1 MQKIAIIGTGA
12 WGTALAAVAR
22 RAGRDVRLW
31 AREPEVV
38 AAVNERHENDV
49 YLAGIALDPKIVA
62 TGELEEAVHDAEAI
76 LLVTPAQHTRSVV
89 VELAA
94 HVPPSVPTLICS
106 KGIEEGSG
114 KLMSEV
120 LAELAPGR
128 AVGVLSGPTFA
139 GEVAQGLPTAIT
151 LATDAEGL
159 GRTLVKALGSATFRP
174 YWSPDVAGAQIGG
187 AVKNVL
193 AIACGIVEGKKLG
206 DNARAALITRGL
218 AEMVRLG
225 LAKGARPETL
235 YGLSGLGDLALTCTG
250 QQSRNMS
257 LGMALGAG
265 ETLEAILA
273 KRNTVAEGVYTAAS
287 VTALAARLKVEM
299 PIASAVNAILHQG
312 AAIDEAVAGLLA
324 RPFRAEGVDG

>member
-1 MQKIAIIGTGA
+1 MQKIAIIGAGA

-31 AREPEVV
+31 ARTTRV
-38 AAVNERHENDV
+38 AKAVNEHHENTF
-49 YLAGIALDPKIVA
+49 YLAGTPLDPAIVA
-62 TGELEEAVHDAEAI
+62 TNDMEEAAKDAEAV
-76 LLVTPAQHTRSVV
+76 LLVTPAQHTRAIVI
-89 VELAA
+89 ELAA

-106 KGIEEGSG
+106 KGIEEGTG

-120 LAELAPGR
+120 MAELAPGR

-139 GEVAQGLPTAIT
+139 GEVARGLPTAIT

-174 YWSPDVAGAQIGG
+174 YWSPDVVGAQIGG

-193 AIACGIVEGKKLG
+193 AIACGIVEGRKLG

-218 AEMVRLG
+218 AEIVRLG
-225 LAKGARPETL
+225 LAKGARIETL

-250 QQSRNMS
+250 VQSRNMS

-265 ETLEAILA
+265 ETLEAILG
-273 KRNTVAEGVYTAAS
+273 KRNTVAEGVATAAS
-287 VTALAARLKVEM
+287 VTALAERMTIEM
-299 PIASAVNAILHQG
+299 PIASAVNAILHHG

-324 RPFRAEGVDG
+324 RPFKAEGVDG

>member
-1 MQKIAIIGTGA
+1 MQKIAIIGAGA

-22 RAGRDVRLW
+22 RAGREVRLW

-38 AAVNERHENDV
+38 AAVNARHENEV
-49 YLAGIALDPKIVA
+49 YLAGVALDPAIVA
-62 TGELEEAVHDAEAI
+62 TAELEEAVKDAEAI
-76 LLVTPAQHTRSVV
+76 LLVTPAQHTRAVAA
-89 VELAA
+89 ELAA
-94 HVPPSVPTLICS
+94 YVPQSVPTLICS
-106 KGIEEGSG
+106 KGIEEGTG

-128 AVGVLSGPTFA
+128 GVGVLSGPTFA

-159 GRTLVKALGSATFRP
+159 GRTLVKALGTATFRP
-174 YWSPDVAGAQIGG
+174 YWSPDVIGAQIGG

-193 AIACGIVEGKKLG
+193 AIACGIVEGRKLG

-225 LAKGARPETL
+225 LTKGARSETL
-235 YGLSGLGDLALTCTG
+235 FGLSGLGDLVLTCTG
-250 QQSRNMS
+250 PQSRNMS

-265 ETLEAILA
+265 ETLEAILSQ
-273 KRNTVAEGVYTAAS
+273 RNTIAEGVYTAAS
-287 VTALAARLKVEM
+287 VTALADRLGVEM
-299 PIASAVNAILHQG
+299 PIASAVNAILHEG

-324 RPFRAEGVDG
+324 RPFKAEGVA

>member
-1 MQKIAIIGTGA
+1 MQKIAVIGAGA
-12 WGTALAAVAR
+12 WGTALAVVAR

-31 AREPEVV
+31 ARNSRV
-38 AAVNERHENDV
+38 AKAINERHENTA
-49 YLAGIALDPKIVA
+49 YLAGIELDPSILA
-62 TGELEEAVHDAEAI
+62 TNEIEEAAKDAEAV
-76 LLVTPAQHTRSVV
+76 LLVTPAQHTRAIVI
-89 VELAA
+89 ELAA
-94 HVPPSVPTLICS
+94 HVPPSVPTLVCA
-106 KGIEEGSG
+106 KGVEEGAG

-139 GEVAQGLPTAIT
+139 REVARGLPTAIT

-174 YWSPDVAGAQIGG
+174 YWSSDVIGAQIGG

-193 AIACGIVEGKKLG
+193 AIACGIVEGRELG

-225 LAKGARPETL
+225 LAKGARSETL

-250 QQSRNMS
+250 RQSRNMS

-265 ETLEAILA
+265 ETLEAVLA

-287 VTALAARLKVEM
+287 VTALAKRLKVEM
-299 PIASAVNAILHQG
+299 PIASAVNAILHEG

-324 RPFRAEGVDG
+324 RPFKAEGVE

>member
-1 MQKIAIIGTGA
+1 MNRIAVIGAGA

-22 RAGRDVRLW
+22 RAGREVRLW

-38 AAVNERHENDV
+38 AAINERHENPV
-49 YLAGIALDPKIVA
+49 YLAGITLDPEIVA
-62 TGELEEAVHDAEAI
+62 TNKLEDAVDGAEAV
-76 LLVTPAQHTRSVV
+76 LLVTPAQHSRAVA

-106 KGIEEGSG
+106 KGIEEGTG

-120 LAELAPGR
+120 LAQLAPGR

-139 GEVAQGLPTAIT
+139 GEVARGLPTAIT
-151 LATDAEGL
+151 LAADAEGL

-174 YWSPDVAGAQIGG
+174 YWSPDVIGAQIGG

-193 AIACGIVEGKKLG
+193 AIACGIVEGRKLG

-218 AEMVRLG
+218 AEIVRLG
-225 LAKGARPETL
+225 LAKGARTETL
-235 YGLSGLGDLALTCTG
+235 FGLSGLGDLALTCTG
-250 QQSRNMS
+250 PQSRNMS

-265 ETLEAILA
+265 ETLEAILG

-287 VTALAARLKVEM
+287 VTALASRLDVEM

-312 AAIDEAVAGLLA
+312 AAIDEVVAGLLA
-324 RPFRAEGVDG
+324 RPFKAEGDLG

>member
-1 MQKIAIIGTGA
+1 MQKIAIIGAGA
-12 WGTALAAVAR
+12 WGTALTTVAR

-38 AAVNERHENDV
+38 AAVNESHENPV
-49 YLAGIALDPKIVA
+49 YLPGIALDPKIVA
-62 TGELEEAVHDAEAI
+62 TGDLGEAADGAEVV
-76 LLVTPAQHTRSVV
+76 LLVTPAQHTRAVA

-94 HVPPSVPTLICS
+94 HVPPSVPTLICA

-128 AVGVLSGPTFA
+128 AAGVLSGPTFA
-139 GEVAQGLPTAIT
+139 GEVARNLPTAIT

-159 GRTLVKALGSATFRP
+159 GRTLVKALGSKTFRP
-174 YWSPDVAGAQIGG
+174 YWSPDVIGAQIGG

-193 AIACGIVEGKKLG
+193 AIACGIVEGRKLG

-225 LAKGARPETL
+225 AAKGARTETL
-235 YGLSGLGDLALTCTG
+235 FGLSGLGDLALTCTG
-250 QQSRNMS
+250 HQSRNMS
-257 LGMALGAG
+257 LGIALGAG

-273 KRNTVAEGVYTAAS
+273 QRNTVAEGVYTAAS
-287 VTALAARLKVEM
+287 VTALAKRLHVDM
-299 PIASAVNAILHQG
+299 PIAGAVNAILHEG

-324 RPFRAEGVDG
+324 RPFKAEGVA

>member
-1 MQKIAIIGTGA
+1 MNRIAVIGAGA

-38 AAVNERHENDV
+38 TAINERHENSV
-49 YLAGIALDPKIVA
+49 YLAGIELDPAITA
-62 TGELEEAVHDAEAI
+62 TSDIEDAVNGAEAV
-76 LLVTPAQHTRSVV
+76 LLVTPAQHSRAVA

-106 KGIEEGSG
+106 KGIEEGTG

-139 GEVAQGLPTAIT
+139 GEVARGLPTAIT
-151 LATDAEGL
+151 LASDAEGL
-159 GRTLVKALGSATFRP
+159 GRSLVKALGSTTFRP
-174 YWSPDVAGAQIGG
+174 YWSPDVIGAQIGG

-193 AIACGIVEGKKLG
+193 AIACGIVEGRKLG

-218 AEMVRLG
+218 AEIVRLG
-225 LAKGARPETL
+225 LAKGARTETL
-235 YGLSGLGDLALTCTG
+235 FGLSGLGDLALTCTG
-250 QQSRNMS
+250 AQSRNMS

-265 ETLEAILA
+265 ETLEAILGQ
-273 KRNTVAEGVYTAAS
+273 RNTVAEGVYTAAS
-287 VTALAARLKVEM
+287 VTALAGRLGVEM

-312 AAIDEAVAGLLA
+312 AAIDEVVTGLLA
-324 RPFRAEGVDG
+324 RPFKAEGVE

>member
-1 MQKIAIIGTGA
+1 MQKIAIIGAGA

-38 AAVNERHENDV
+38 AAVNARHENEV
-49 YLAGIALDPKIVA
+49 YLAGIALDPDIVA
-62 TGELEEAVHDAEAI
+62 TGELEEAADDAEAI
-76 LLVTPAQHTRSVV
+76 LLVTPAQHTRSVA

-174 YWSPDVAGAQIGG
+174 YWSPDVTGAQIGG

-193 AIACGIVEGKKLG
+193 AIACGIVEGRKLG

-218 AEMVRLG
+218 AEIVRLG
-225 LAKGARPETL
+225 LAKGARAETL

-250 QQSRNMS
+250 HQSRNMS

-265 ETLEAILA
+265 ETLEGILA
-273 KRNTVAEGVYTAAS
+273 QRNTVAEGVYTAAS
-287 VTALAARLKVEM
+287 VTALAARLEVEM
-299 PIASAVNAILHQG
+299 PIAGAVNAILHGG

-324 RPFRAEGVDG
+324 RPFKAEGVE